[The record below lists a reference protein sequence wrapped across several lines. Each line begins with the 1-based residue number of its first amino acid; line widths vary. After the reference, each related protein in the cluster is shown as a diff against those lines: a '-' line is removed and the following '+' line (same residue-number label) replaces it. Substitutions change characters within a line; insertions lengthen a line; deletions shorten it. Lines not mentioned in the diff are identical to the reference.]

1 MNKNDLFALR
11 RYYKKLGQKKQDKK
25 IPMEIF
31 LAKTQGFCAGVASA
45 IDIVELALKT
55 YGTPLYVYHDIVH
68 NTSVVEDMK
77 SRGVIFVENL
87 NDVPEGSRIIFSA
100 HGVGPDL
107 IHKARER
114 RLKFVDATCPLV
126 TKVHKEAVKFSDQQ
140 LDTLLI
146 GHVGHQELIGTSGY
160 VRPDLLHIIENEADV
175 DALKLD
181 PKKTIAYI
189 TQTTLSIDETRG
201 IIEKLKSKFPK
212 LIGPSR
218 SDICYATQNRQDAV
232 KDLAI
237 YCDIIIICGSPHS
250 SNSNRLRET
259 GAQMGVVSYIVDTA
273 DQLDCS
279 VLEGKQRV
287 GLSSG
292 ASVPRYLVNEIID
305 KIKSYAPESNVHEF
319 ANPEKNI
326 VFPVLQFKE

>member
-1 MNKNDLFALR
+1 
-11 RYYKKLGQKKQDKK
+11 
-25 IPMEIF
+25 MEIF

-77 SRGVIFVENL
+77 SRGVIFVEHL
-87 NDVPEGSRIIFSA
+87 KDVPHGSRIIFSA
-100 HGVGPDL
+100 HGIPPEL
-107 IHKARER
+107 IDEAKARH
-114 RLKFVDATCPLV
+114 LKYVDATCPLV
-126 TKVHKEAVKFSDQQ
+126 TKVHKEAVKFSNQKV
-140 LDTLLI
+140 DTILI

-160 VRPDLLHIIENEADV
+160 VHPDLIHIIEDGNDV
-175 DALKLD
+175 DALRID
-181 PKKTIAYI
+181 PKKTVAYI
-189 TQTTLSIDETRG
+189 TQTTLSVDETKD

-212 LIGPSR
+212 LIGPAR

-232 KDLAI
+232 KELAGF
-237 YCDIIIICGSPHS
+237 CDIIIICGSPHS

-259 GAQMGVVSYIVDTA
+259 GAQMGVASYIIDTA
-273 DQLDCS
+273 GELDCS
-279 VLEGKQRV
+279 ILKDKQKV

-292 ASVPRYLVNEIID
+292 ASVPRYLVDDIIA
-305 KIKSYAPESNVHEF
+305 KIKAYAPDSIVHEF
-319 ANPEKNI
+319 SNPEKNI